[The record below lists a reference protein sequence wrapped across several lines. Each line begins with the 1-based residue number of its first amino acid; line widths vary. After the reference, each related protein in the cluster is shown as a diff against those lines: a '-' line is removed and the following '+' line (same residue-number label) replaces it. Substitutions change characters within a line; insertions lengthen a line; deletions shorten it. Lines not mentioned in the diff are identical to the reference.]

1 MKVVRGNFNN
11 EEPAND
17 DASAMFNAL
26 VAPLTSKLTEFD
38 DVEYICEIGVVSW
51 NMGSYKI
58 SGLPNFDTMFSSTI
72 SATGIDQKGRDLV
85 QMLMRNR
92 IESFPETTHFIKEYD
107 LEQNEDQS
115 FDITVT
121 GQSLAEFMLD
131 EDEEDEDEIEVDE
144 LDEFDADEEELQNQ
158 EAYIDRYAV
167 TLTHQPAFHA
177 FLKGKD
183 ADLQLDEDE
192 ADIYL
197 IPELDTSELVDAWI
211 DENYRRML
219 NAELEVFTD
228 DFEEWSA
235 DVSLEQFKQF
245 FNISFTSMVRDLVE
259 APVRKV

>member
-1 MKVVRGNFNN
+1 MKIVRGNFNN
-11 EEPAND
+11 EEPSTD
-17 DASAMFNAL
+17 DSSEMFNAL
-26 VAPLTSKLTEFD
+26 VAPLTSKLTEFE

-92 IESFPETTHFIKEYD
+92 IESFPEATHFIKEYD
-107 LEQNEDQS
+107 LDQNDDQS

-131 EDEEDEDEIEVDE
+131 EDEEEVDE
-144 LDEFDADEEELQNQ
+144 EEGDEFDEDEEELQHQ
-158 EAYIDRYAV
+158 EAYINRYAV

-177 FLKGKD
+177 FLKAKD
-183 ADLQLDEDE
+183 ADLLLDEDE

-197 IPELDTSELVDAWI
+197 IPELETSELVDAWI
-211 DENYRRML
+211 EENYLQML

-235 DVSLEQFKQF
+235 NVSLAEFKTF
-245 FNISFTSMVRDLVE
+245 FGISFTSMVRDLVE